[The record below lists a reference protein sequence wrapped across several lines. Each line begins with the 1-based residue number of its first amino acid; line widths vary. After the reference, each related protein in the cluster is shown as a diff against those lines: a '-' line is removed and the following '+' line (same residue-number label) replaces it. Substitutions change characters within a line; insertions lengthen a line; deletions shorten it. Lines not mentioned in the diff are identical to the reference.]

1 MLLQSNHI
9 AVACEMLLMTDKK
22 KKLNKLDKEKEKLN
36 YNFQFRIEMKT
47 IGRRGS
53 SFTQKTNSVERSTLT
68 RMIATDATKDE
79 YLGGNAN

>member
-1 MLLQSNHI
+1 
-9 AVACEMLLMTDKK
+9 
-22 KKLNKLDKEKEKLN
+22 LDKEKEKLN